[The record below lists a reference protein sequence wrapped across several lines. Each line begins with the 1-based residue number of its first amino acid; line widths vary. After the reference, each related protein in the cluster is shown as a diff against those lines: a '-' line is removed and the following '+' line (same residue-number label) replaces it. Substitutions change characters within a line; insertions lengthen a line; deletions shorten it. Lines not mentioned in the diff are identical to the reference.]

1 MLIEIRCD
9 EFRSYGKPRP
19 PIIFHPGLNTVL
31 GDSSG
36 SNSIGKSTFLLIV
49 DFVFGGEDYAKSDAV
64 RNIGQHT
71 IQFAFEFNGNR
82 FYFSRS
88 TLDLGSVSVCNSN
101 YLEIDSLSLSKFR
114 DTLSELYNIHQK
126 ISFRDMV
133 GRYFR
138 VYGRDNLSEKR
149 PLHAVARESD
159 EQAITALLK
168 LFGVFNRFEEYKAI
182 ERENKAKRNAYK
194 EARKYEFLPFSITT
208 KKQYTD
214 NCRKIAE
221 LYEELETL
229 TLQTDKN
236 LSAEDLQQAD
246 EASEIKGKLA
256 YARRQRSRFKSQLQA
271 VEVNMMQGI
280 IPTEGNLADLSRF
293 FPDANIKSI
302 AEIEN
307 FHLRMQHILSAE
319 LKEEKQ
325 RLTALIT
332 SVDNEIERL
341 ENEQRKLGIPTK
353 LSKPFLDKYSEL
365 NGRIRALEKQNEA
378 YTTFQ
383 GLNEDVK
390 IAASR
395 LMEVQDQELRF
406 LENDINAE
414 MVRLNDFIYD
424 GTHKPPILDLKS
436 VKSYVFETP
445 DDTGTGTSY
454 KSLVVFDLSVLKL
467 TELPALVHDSV
478 ILKNIGDQP
487 IERIM
492 ELYLK
497 CQKQVFISLDKD
509 DSYTERTSEILR
521 NTTVLQ
527 LSANGNELFGRSW
540 NTK

>member
-365 NGRIRALEKQNEA
+365 NGKIRALEKQNEA

>member
-194 EARKYEFLPFSITT
+194 EVRKYEFLPFSITT

-365 NGRIRALEKQNEA
+365 NGKIRALEKQNEA